1 MNCKRSAVG
10 AVALGNHLYVCGGFD
25 GISSLDTVERWACC
39 ALCGFSLNAFSHR
52 FDPEENLW
60 TMMPSMTKVSFWTLP
75 AAYLHLLSAPVCS
88 RSGATSWEDVRTGRP
103 QRALH
108 LRQRRGVRHSDG
120 VLGGD
125 CSHALQALQTWGKL
139 ESFATKQLRP
149 VTAPTLCN
157 SSNKQLTTST
167 RWQHWVGRSTRVEAT
182 TARHSSDLWSAL
194 TPLPA
199 SE

>member
-1 MNCKRSAVG
+1 MASRVWTRWRGGLVVLC
-10 AVALGNHLYVCGGFD
+10 VA
-25 GISSLDTVERWACC
+25 SL
-39 ALCGFSLNAFSHR
+39 FNAFSHR

-60 TMMPSMTKVSFWTLP
+60 TMMPSMTKVTLP
-75 AAYLHLLSAPVCS
+75 APYPAHHLLSAPVCS
-88 RSGATSWEDVRTGRP
+88 RSGATSWEDVRTGWA

-108 LRQRRGVRHSDG
+108 LRQRRGVRHSDR

-125 CSHALQALQTWGKL
+125 CSHALQAVQTWGKL
-139 ESFATKQLRP
+139 ESFATKQLQP
-149 VTAPTLCN
+149 ATAPILCN

-167 RWQHWVGRSTRVEAT
+167 RWQHWVGRSTPVEAM
-182 TARHSSDLWSAL
+182 TARPSFDLWSAL